1 MFALSHAGI
10 NAFDI
15 TTRRGAFCGIVAQ
28 TTKGDWKVFFNMTA
42 TKGSQRRF
50 PSIEDAVKFVY
61 DRRVKKG
68 WGV

>member
-1 MFALSHAGI
+1 MFSLDHAGI
-10 NAFDI
+10 NAFDV
-15 TTRRGAFCGIVAQ
+15 TTRRGAFCGIISQ
-28 TTKGDWKVFFNMTA
+28 TAKGDWRVFFNMTA

-50 PSIEDAVKFVY
+50 PTAQDAIVFIR